1 MKKKF
6 SKGEWSRKTTKE
18 YSDIYCNGTT
28 IATYWNHMRNEEEL
42 EANAKLS
49 AAAPKLLEA
58 LNDLV
63 LASDLSSNSPVVGN
77 WNELINNAKNA
88 IKKATE

>member
-1 MKKKF
+1 MEKKF

-42 EANAKLS
+42 EANAKLA
-49 AAAPKLLEA
+49 AAAPELIEA
-58 LNDLV
+58 LEKIKSMCD
-63 LASDLSSNSPVVGN
+63 GN
-77 WNELINNAKNA
+77 KDNENNIWHIANKAIN
-88 IKKATE
+88 KATE